1 MTCQQ
6 EDLDRYILYTLL
18 IIIFYSAVNVIYY
31 RNKCNI
37 LTNEVNKLKT
47 DIDEMVKESKKLLNY
62 NSIFF

>member
-1 MTCQQ
+1 MSCQQ

>member
-18 IIIFYSAVNVIYY
+18 IIIFYSAINVIYY
-31 RNKCNI
+31 HNKCNI
-37 LTNEVNKLKT
+37 LKDEINKLKA
-47 DIDEMVKESKKLLNY
+47 DINEMVKESKRILDY

>member
-31 RNKCNI
+31 RNRCYI
-37 LTNEVNKLKT
+37 LTNEIKKLKT
-47 DIDEMVKESKKLLNY
+47 DVDEMVKESKKLLNY